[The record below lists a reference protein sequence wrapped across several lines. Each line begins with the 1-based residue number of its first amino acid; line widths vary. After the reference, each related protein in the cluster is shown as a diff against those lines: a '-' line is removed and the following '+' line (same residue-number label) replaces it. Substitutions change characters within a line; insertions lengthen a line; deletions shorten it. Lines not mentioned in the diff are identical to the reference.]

1 MFPGNSERGKPFPIP
16 RRLGGRLVSFRHD
29 PRQRPS
35 TPLPRFR
42 AAMSGPLLLG
52 GRAYARV
59 QDLEVQGADG
69 ARWALV
75 QAEGE
80 EARFLLQV
88 WEPLPPPGAL
98 DRLREVYLQRFLD
111 ADPLDPPGGRFG
123 FNTHRAWFLQ
133 PLVGQPL
140 AEAWPAWDEARR
152 MAFRRQVQAH
162 LTRHPTPRL
171 VHPGAIGILQ
181 GGFRIP
187 RVLGLPPLSLS
198 QALEA
203 LESIPLGTEAGPGPW
218 EAPPEDLDGHSR
230 PIRGRSQELTYLK
243 SLALGLNAPAPMER
257 MVVLMGEEGLGQEAL
272 ADWFMASVET
282 EGLWPHALELQ
293 HEEPAGAFLGRL
305 LQTLVQGYEADLY
318 ARHPEATRLLARRL
332 PSFAFLRAGRR
343 VDDTAPLE
351 PGELQAAITVL
362 EFAQGLHPRLLAVQ
376 ALERA
381 DEALQKALVELFLGT
396 DQPWLLTCVPA
407 GAGPRAFLGALRGN
421 PSVAFVNLNRLEDG
435 DQIRVLEDILGRHAL
450 PGPYLQQLLQASLG
464 NPGLLARLLEAA
476 QLEGSL
482 VWAEGQWRLAPG
494 STPAP
499 RLHEDLLDRI
509 LAGRLQRQGGAVL
522 SVVRA
527 LALADHPLSVAA
539 LGRALGISGDPLDD
553 ALRSA
558 AIARLVHLQDG
569 RAALAEPRLRTLAA
583 DTTPPG
589 EARRLARAL
598 LKALQEEAGRP
609 VLSIPLQ
616 TLASGRDAALTHLL
630 EALPDEPP
638 PPAEADRL
646 VHQALTLD
654 PGPVQRARLWEF
666 LADAWTLA
674 TRSGRAP
681 EGTFAQRSP
690 FEFALEA
697 LGLALVALEEAPAS
711 SPQRR
716 EQGVRIL
723 RKRALIRVRLR
734 NLPEAL
740 KDLQAA
746 AGHLGDQPDHP
757 EQPRL
762 HLALGMVHLL
772 QGFQG
777 KGIRAL
783 EEGLQLLAPERPRS
797 PHGDQIALLIELG
810 RAQGQK
816 AQFQRAMATLQ
827 GAQRLLEHDQDLARL
842 SELDTSLAYLHLAV
856 GQPEAAYAHLREGLQ
871 ASRLLEDQ
879 LCQAE
884 CHLAI
889 GSFRSVEQSLGP
901 ALAHLDAALVRFAA
915 YSDTFGCA
923 RARVWRARTLAA
935 LGDAVEAEIQLLQAL
950 SLPPDHLSALE
961 RGDFAFLQ
969 GEIVGFQGAWRDA
982 RRLFRAAADTFEGA
996 GLVWRERLA
1005 RLRLIQAEAC
1015 EALDRGAPLGDP
1027 ENPWSALE
1035 SLKAPVEGSNSR
1047 WLELEWHR
1055 AHALLLSAA
1064 PAPTEGL
1071 VSEALGAWSEVQ
1083 GAARELRF
1091 PALVLEASARSAAL
1105 LLQRGERLGARSR
1118 LQDAHGAFQELWSRV
1133 PEAYG
1138 ERFLGRPD
1146 LHRFARAVEASG
1158 LQFVVPERGGPL
1170 ADWTPTQV
1178 TLSLMGPARPTP

>member
-1 MFPGNSERGKPFPIP
+1 MFPGISVRGKAFPVP
-16 RRLGGRLVSFRHD
+16 RPPGTPLVSFRHVSAQ
-29 PRQRPS
+29 PPSSARP
-35 TPLPRFR
+35 FR
-42 AAMSGPLLLG
+42 RTAMSGALLFG
-52 GRAYARV
+52 GRGYARV
-59 QDLEVQGADG
+59 LDLELQGADG
-69 ARWALV
+69 ARWAIV

-80 EARFLLQV
+80 EARHLLQV
-88 WEPLPPPGAL
+88 WEPLPASGAL
-98 DRLREVYLQRFLD
+98 DRLRETYLQRFVD
-111 ADPLDPPGGRFG
+111 AGPLDPAGGRFG
-123 FNTHRAWFLQ
+123 FDAHRAWFLQ
-133 PLVGQPL
+133 PLEGLPL
-140 AEAWPAWDEARR
+140 SEAWPDWDSGRR
-152 MAFRRQVQAH
+152 AAFRSQLHA
-162 LTRHPTPRL
+162 LLAAHPTPRL
-171 VHPGAIGILQ
+171 LHPAVFGLLP
-181 GGFRIP
+181 GGFRVP
-187 RVLGLPPLSLS
+187 RVLGTPPLTAAHLLGS
-198 QALEA
+198 
-203 LESIPLGTEAGPGPW
+203 LESQPPGPETGPGPW
-218 EAPPEDLDGHSR
+218 EAPPEDLDAHSR
-230 PIRGRSQELTYLK
+230 PIRGRAQELTYLK

-257 MVVLMGEEGLGQEAL
+257 MVVLMGEEGLGHEAL
-272 ADWFMASVET
+272 AAWFMASVET
-282 EGLWPHALELQ
+282 EGLWPHPFELQ

-305 LQTLVQGYEADLY
+305 LQALVQGYEADLY

-343 VDDTAPLE
+343 VDEAAPLE
-351 PGELQAAITVL
+351 PGELQAALTVL
-362 EFAQGLHPRLLAVQ
+362 EFAQGLHPRLLAIH

-381 DEALQKALVELFLGT
+381 DEALQKALVELFLGS

-407 GAGPRAFLGALRGN
+407 GTGPRAFLGALRGN
-421 PSVAFVNLNRLEDG
+421 PAVAFVNLNRLEDA
-435 DQIRVLEDILGRHAL
+435 DQRRVLDDLLVRHGL
-450 PGPYLQQLLQASLG
+450 PEPYQQQLLQASLG

-476 QLEGSL
+476 QLDGSL
-482 VWAEGQWRLAPG
+482 VWQDRRWALASG
-494 STPAP
+494 ATATP

-509 LAGRLQRQGGAVL
+509 LAGRLQRQGAAVA

-527 LALADHPLSVAA
+527 LALADHPLSLTA

-553 ALRSA
+553 ALRGA
-558 AIARLVHLQDG
+558 TAARLVHLQEG
-569 RAALAEPRLRTLAA
+569 RAALAEPRLRTLATEA
-583 DTTPPG
+583 MPPA
-589 EARRLARAL
+589 ETRRLARAL
-598 LKALQEEAGRP
+598 LKALQEETGRP

-616 TLASGRDAALTHLL
+616 TLASGRDAALAHLL
-630 EALPDEPP
+630 EALPDDPP
-638 PPAEADRL
+638 PPADAERL
-646 VHQALTLD
+646 VHQALSLD
-654 PGPVQRARLWEF
+654 PNPVQRARLWEF

-681 EGTFAQRSP
+681 EGAFAQRSP
-690 FEFALEA
+690 CEFALEA
-697 LGLALVALEEAPAS
+697 LGLALVALEEAPSA

-723 RKRALIRVRLR
+723 RKRALVHVRLR
-734 NLPEAL
+734 NLPEAVR
-740 KDLQAA
+740 DLQSVAET
-746 AGHLGDQPDHP
+746 LGDQPDHP
-757 EQPRL
+757 EQPSL

-783 EEGLQLLAPERPRS
+783 EEGLQMLGPERPRA
-797 PHGDQIALLIELG
+797 PHKDQIALLLELG

-827 GAQRLLEHDQDLARL
+827 AAQRLLEHDQDLARM
-842 SELDTSLAYLHLAV
+842 SELGTSLAYLHLAV
-856 GQPEAAYAHLREGLQ
+856 GQPEAAYVHLREGLQ
-871 ASRLLEDQ
+871 AARLLEDQ

-915 YSDTFGCA
+915 FSDAFGCA

-935 LGDAVEAEIQLLQAL
+935 LGDAVEAEIQMVQAL
-950 SLPPDHLSALE
+950 SLPPGHLSALE

-982 RRLFRAAADTFEGA
+982 RRLFRSAADTFEGA

-1015 EALDRGAPLGDP
+1015 EALDRGAGLGDP
-1027 ENPWSALE
+1027 EGPWSALE
-1035 SLKAPVEGSNSR
+1035 ALKAPVEGSNSR

-1064 PAPTEGL
+1064 PSPTESL

-1083 GAARELRF
+1083 AAARELRF

-1118 LQDAHGAFQELWSRV
+1118 LQDAHGAFQELWSRI

-1158 LQFVVPERGGPL
+1158 LQFVVPERGSPL

-1178 TLSLMGPARPTP
+1178 TLSLMNPARPAP

>member
-1 MFPGNSERGKPFPIP
+1 M
-16 RRLGGRLVSFRHD
+16 
-29 PRQRPS
+29 
-35 TPLPRFR
+35 T
-42 AAMSGPLLLG
+42 GPLLLG

-59 QDLEVQGADG
+59 QDLEVKGAEG

-80 EARFLLQV
+80 EGRFLLQL
-88 WEPLPPPGAL
+88 WEPLPSPGAL
-98 DRLREVYLQRFLD
+98 DRLREVYLQRFQD
-111 ADPLDPPGGRFG
+111 AEALDPAGGRFG
-123 FNTHRAWFLQ
+123 LDSQRAWFLQ
-133 PLVGQPL
+133 PLPGRPL
-140 AEAWPAWDEARR
+140 ADAWSAWDPSLRG
-152 MAFRRQVQAH
+152 AFRSQLHSLLAGSPAPRF
-162 LTRHPTPRL
+162 LHPEAFGL
-171 VHPGAIGILQ
+171 LA

-187 RVLGLPPLSLS
+187 RVLGPPPCTPA
-198 QALEA
+198 QFLEA
-203 LESIPLGTEAGPGPW
+203 LEGLAAGSEKGPGPW

-257 MVVLMGEEGLGQEAL
+257 MVVLMGEEGLGQETL
-272 ADWFMASVET
+272 ADWFLACVET
-282 EGLWPHALELQ
+282 EGLWPHVLELQ
-293 HEEPAGAFLGRL
+293 HGETAGAFLGRL
-305 LQTLVQGYEADLY
+305 LEAVVQGYEADLY
-318 ARHPEATRLLARRL
+318 ARHPEAARMLARRL

-343 VDDTAPLE
+343 VDETAPVE
-351 PGELQAAITVL
+351 PAELQAALTVL
-362 EFAQGLHPRLLAVQ
+362 DFGQELHPRLLAIHG
-376 ALERA
+376 LERA
-381 DEALQKALVELFLGT
+381 EDGLQKALVELFLGSGL
-396 DQPWLLTCVPA
+396 PWLLTCIPS
-407 GAGPRAFLGALRGN
+407 GPGPRVFLGALRGN
-421 PSVAFVNLNRLEDG
+421 PAVAFVNLNRLEDA
-435 DQIRVLEDILGRHAL
+435 DQRQVLEDLLGRHGL
-450 PGPYLQQLLQASLG
+450 PEPYLQQLLQASLG

-482 VWAEGQWRLAPG
+482 VWQSGRWSLAPG
-494 STPAP
+494 ASPAP

-509 LAGRLQRQGGAVL
+509 LAGRLQRQSGAVL

-527 LALADHPLSVAA
+527 LALADHPLSLGA

-553 ALRSA
+553 ALRGA
-558 AIARLVHLQDG
+558 TAARLVHLQDN

-583 DTTPPG
+583 EATPPG

-598 LKALQEEAGRP
+598 LKALQEEAGHP

-616 TLASGRDAALTHLL
+616 TLASGRDAALVHLL
-630 EALPDEPP
+630 EALPEEPP

-654 PGPVQRARLWEF
+654 PSPVQRARLWEF
-666 LADAWTLA
+666 LADAWGLA

-690 FEFALEA
+690 CEFAMEA
-697 LGLALVALEEAPAS
+697 LGLALVALEEAPAGD
-711 SPQRR
+711 PQRR
-716 EQGVRIL
+716 EQEVRVL
-723 RKRALIRVRLR
+723 RKRAALRLR
-734 NLPEAL
+734 LRHLPEAL

-746 AGHLGDQPDHP
+746 AEALGDHPDHP

-762 HLALGMVHLL
+762 HLVLGLVHLL
-772 QGFQG
+772 QGYQG

-783 EEGLQLLAPERPRS
+783 EEGLQMIIPERPRV
-797 PHGDQIALLIELG
+797 PHGDQIALLLELG

-816 AQFQRAMATLQ
+816 AQFQRAIATLQ
-827 GAQRLLEHDQDLARL
+827 SAQRLLEHDQDLARL
-842 SELDTSLAYLHLAV
+842 SELGTSLAHLHLAV
-856 GQPEAAYAHLREGLQ
+856 GQPEAAYGHLREGLQ
-871 ASRLLEDQ
+871 AARLLEDQ
-879 LCQAE
+879 VCQAE

-935 LGDAVEAEIQLLQAL
+935 LGDGVEAEIQLLQAL

-969 GEIVGFQGAWRDA
+969 AEIVAFQGAWRDA
-982 RRLFRAAADTFEGA
+982 RRLFRAAAATFEGA

-1005 RLRLIQAEAC
+1005 RLRLVQAEAC
-1015 EALDRGAPLGDP
+1015 EALDRGAALP
-1027 ENPWSALE
+1027 EAEGAWSALE
-1035 SLKAPVEGSNSR
+1035 GLKAPVEGSNSR

-1064 PAPTEGL
+1064 PMPTEGL

-1083 GAARELRF
+1083 AAARELRF

-1133 PEAYG
+1133 PEVYG

-1146 LHRFARAVEASG
+1146 LHRFARAVEACG
-1158 LQFVVPERGGPL
+1158 LQFVVPERGSPL

-1178 TLSLMGPARPTP
+1178 TLSLMSPARPNP